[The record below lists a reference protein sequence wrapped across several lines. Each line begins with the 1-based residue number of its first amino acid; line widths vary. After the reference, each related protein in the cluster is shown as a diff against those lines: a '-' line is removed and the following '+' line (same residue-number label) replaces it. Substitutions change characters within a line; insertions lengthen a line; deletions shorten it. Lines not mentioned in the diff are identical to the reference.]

1 MEKINEIMLEAEKP
15 KLLITARQRV
25 STEYDVSIRDAIDSN
40 DYFAD
45 LIELLR
51 TATQADVFNLYFST
65 DGGML
70 DATQELLAAMSV
82 TEATVVGH
90 LVNKAISAG
99 SIIFLNCHQCQ
110 VYAGSH
116 MMIHQMSYSTG
127 GGNQN
132 VKGQVDFYS
141 KMNENLVRDNYIG
154 FLTPEEIQDVL
165 NGKDVYL
172 EDADVAQRLPEYA
185 EFRRFMQT
193 GELDGEEPAD
203 GLKYS

>member
-1 MEKINEIMLEAEKP
+1 MEKINELMLEAEKP
-15 KLLITARQRV
+15 KLMITARQKV

-51 TATQADVFNLYFST
+51 TATQADVFHLYFST

-90 LVNKAISAG
+90 LVNKAVSAG

-154 FLTPEEIQDVL
+154 FLTPEEIEDVL

-185 EFRRFMQT
+185 EFRQFMRT
-193 GELDGEEPAD
+193 GLLDGEEPAEV
-203 GLKYS
+203 KYS

>member
-1 MEKINEIMLEAEKP
+1 MEQINGAMIEAEKP
-15 KLLITARQRV
+15 KLLITARQKV
-25 STEYDVSIRDAIDSN
+25 SNEYDVSIRDAIDSN

-51 TATQADVFNLYFST
+51 TATQEDVFNLYFST

-70 DATQELLAAMSV
+70 DATQELLAAMS
-82 TEATVVGH
+82 ATDALVVGH

-99 SIIFLNCHQCQ
+99 SIVFLNCHKWQ

-116 MMIHQMSYSTG
+116 MMVHQMSYSAG

-132 VKGQVDFYS
+132 VKGQVDFYAR
-141 KMNENLVRDNYIG
+141 MNEKLVKNTYTG
-154 FLTPEEIQDVL
+154 FLTDAEIESVL
-165 NGKDVYL
+165 HGKDVYI
-172 EDADVAQRLPEYA
+172 EDVDVAQRLEQYA

-193 GELDGEEPAD
+193 GQLDGEEPAD
-203 GLKYS
+203 VKYS

>member
-1 MEKINEIMLEAEKP
+1 MEKIDGLMLEAEKP
-15 KLLITARQRV
+15 KLMITARQRV

-51 TATQADVFNLYFST
+51 TATQEDVFHLYFST

-99 SIIFLNCHQCQ
+99 SIIFLNCHEWQ
-110 VYAGSH
+110 VYSGSF
-116 MMIHQMSYSTG
+116 MMVHQMSYSAG

-132 VKGQVDFYS
+132 VKGQVDFYAR
-141 KMNENLVRDNYIG
+141 MNEKLVKNTYTG

-172 EDADVAQRLPEYA
+172 EDVEVAERLEQYA
-185 EFRRFMQT
+185 EFRQFMQT
-193 GELDGEEPAD
+193 GLLDGEEPAEV
-203 GLKYS
+203 KYS

>member
-1 MEKINEIMLEAEKP
+1 MEKIDELMLEAEKP
-15 KLLITARQRV
+15 KLMITARQKV
-25 STEYDVSIRDAIDSN
+25 STEYDVSIRDDIDSN

-51 TATQADVFNLYFST
+51 TATQEDVFHLYFST

-82 TEATVVGH
+82 TQALIVGH
-90 LVNKAISAG
+90 LTNKAISAG
-99 SIIFLNCHQCQ
+99 SIIFLNCHEWQ

-116 MMIHQMSYSTG
+116 MMVHQMSYSAG

-132 VKGQVDFYS
+132 VKGQVDFYAR
-141 KMNENLVRDNYIG
+141 MNEKLVKNTYIG

-172 EDADVAQRLPEYA
+172 EDAEVAERLEQYA

-193 GELDGEEPAD
+193 GLLDGEEPTEV
-203 GLKYS
+203 KYS

>member
-1 MEKINEIMLEAEKP
+1 MGKIDGIMLESEKP
-15 KLLITARQRV
+15 KLLITARQKV
-25 STEYDVSIRDAIDSN
+25 SNEYDVSVRDAIDSN

-51 TATQADVFNLYFST
+51 TATQDDVFNLYFST

-82 TEATVVGH
+82 TEALVVGH
-90 LVNKAISAG
+90 LTNKAVSAG
-99 SIIFLNCHQCQ
+99 SIIFLNCHQWQ

-116 MMIHQMSYSTG
+116 MMVHQMSYSAG

-132 VKGQVDFYS
+132 VKGQVDFYAR
-141 KMNENLVRDNYIG
+141 MNEKLVKNTYTG
-154 FLTPEEIQDVL
+154 FLTEAEIESVL
-165 NGKDVYL
+165 HGKDVYI
-172 EDADVAQRLPEYA
+172 EDVDVAQRLEQYA

-193 GELDGEEPAD
+193 GHLDGEEPAEV
-203 GLKYS
+203 KYS

>member
-1 MEKINEIMLEAEKP
+1 MEKIDGLVLESEKP
-15 KLLITARQRV
+15 KLLITARQKV

-51 TATQADVFNLYFST
+51 TATQEDVFNLYFST

-82 TEATVVGH
+82 TEALVVGH

-99 SIIFLNCHQCQ
+99 SIIFLNCHQWQ

-116 MMIHQMSYSTG
+116 MMVHQMSYSAG

-132 VKGQVDFYS
+132 VKGQVDFYAS
-141 KMNENLVRDNYIG
+141 MNEKLVKNAYTG
-154 FLTPEEIQDVL
+154 FLTEAEIESVL
-165 NGKDVYL
+165 HGKDVYI
-172 EDADVAQRLPEYA
+172 EDVDVAERLEQYA

-193 GELDGEEPAD
+193 GQLDGE
-203 GLKYS
+203 

>member
-1 MEKINEIMLEAEKP
+1 MEKIDGLVLESEKP
-15 KLLITARQRV
+15 KLLITARQKV

-51 TATQADVFNLYFST
+51 TATQEDVFNLYFST

-82 TEATVVGH
+82 TEALVVGH
-90 LVNKAISAG
+90 LTNKAISAG
-99 SIIFLNCHQCQ
+99 SIIFLNCHQWQ

-116 MMIHQMSYSTG
+116 MMVHQMSYSAG

-132 VKGQVDFYS
+132 VKGQVDFYAS
-141 KMNENLVRDNYIG
+141 MNEKLVKNAYTG
-154 FLTPEEIQDVL
+154 FLTEAEIESVL
-165 NGKDVYL
+165 HGKDVYI
-172 EDADVAQRLPEYA
+172 EDVDVAERLEQYA

-193 GELDGEEPAD
+193 GQLDGEEPAD
-203 GLKYS
+203 VKYS

>member
-1 MEKINEIMLEAEKP
+1 MEKINGVMLEAEKP
-15 KLLITARQRV
+15 KLMITARQKV
-25 STEYDVSIRDAIDSN
+25 STEYDVSIRDDIDSN

-51 TATQADVFNLYFST
+51 TATQEDVFHLYFST

-82 TEATVVGH
+82 TQALIVGH
-90 LVNKAISAG
+90 LTNKAISAG
-99 SIIFLNCHQCQ
+99 SIIFLNCHEWQ

-116 MMIHQMSYSTG
+116 MMVHQMSYSAG

-132 VKGQVDFYS
+132 VKGQVDFYAR
-141 KMNENLVRDNYIG
+141 MNEKLVKNTYIG

-172 EDADVAQRLPEYA
+172 EDAEVAERLEQYA

-193 GELDGEEPAD
+193 GLLDGEEPTEV
-203 GLKYS
+203 KYS

>member
-1 MEKINEIMLEAEKP
+1 MEKINEITLEAEKP
-15 KLLITARQRV
+15 KPLITARQRV
-25 STEYDVSIRDAIDSN
+25 SNEYDVSIRDAIDSN

-51 TATQADVFNLYFST
+51 TATQEDVFHLYFST

-99 SIIFLNCHQCQ
+99 SIIFLNCHEWQ
-110 VYAGSH
+110 VYSGSF
-116 MMIHQMSYSTG
+116 MMIHQMSYSAG

-132 VKGQVDFYS
+132 VKGQVDFYA
-141 KMNENLVRDNYIG
+141 KMNEKLVKNTYTG

-172 EDADVAQRLPEYA
+172 EDVEVAERLEQYA

-193 GELDGEEPAD
+193 GVLDGEEPAEV
-203 GLKYS
+203 KYS

>member
-1 MEKINEIMLEAEKP
+1 MEKINEITLEAEKP
-15 KLLITARQRV
+15 KPLITARQRV
-25 STEYDVSIRDAIDSN
+25 SNEYDVSIRDAIDSN

-51 TATQADVFNLYFST
+51 TATQADVFHLYFST

-99 SIIFLNCHQCQ
+99 SIIFLNCHEWQ
-110 VYAGSH
+110 VYSGSF
-116 MMIHQMSYSTG
+116 MMIHQMSYSAG

-132 VKGQVDFYS
+132 VKGQVDFYA
-141 KMNENLVRDNYIG
+141 KMNEKLVKNTYTG

-172 EDADVAQRLPEYA
+172 EDVEVAERLEQYA

-193 GELDGEEPAD
+193 GVLDGEEPAEV
-203 GLKYS
+203 KYS

>member
-1 MEKINEIMLEAEKP
+1 MEKIDGLVLESEKP
-15 KLLITARQRV
+15 KLLITARQKV
-25 STEYDVSIRDAIDSN
+25 SNEYDVSIRDAIDSN

-51 TATQADVFNLYFST
+51 TATQEDVFNLYFST

-82 TEATVVGH
+82 TEALVVGH
-90 LVNKAISAG
+90 LTNKAISAG
-99 SIIFLNCHQCQ
+99 SIIFLNCHQWQ

-116 MMIHQMSYSTG
+116 MMVHQMSYSAG

-132 VKGQVDFYS
+132 VKGQVDFYAS
-141 KMNENLVRDNYIG
+141 MNEKLVKNAYTG
-154 FLTPEEIQDVL
+154 FLTEAEIESVL
-165 NGKDVYL
+165 HGKDVYL
-172 EDADVAQRLPEYA
+172 EDVDVAQRLEQYA

-193 GELDGEEPAD
+193 GQLDGEEPAD
-203 GLKYS
+203 VKYS

>member
-1 MEKINEIMLEAEKP
+1 MEKINEITLEAEKP
-15 KLLITARQRV
+15 KPLITARQRV
-25 STEYDVSIRDAIDSN
+25 SNEYDVSIRDAIDSN

-51 TATQADVFNLYFST
+51 TATQADVFHLYFST

-99 SIIFLNCHQCQ
+99 SIIFLNCHEWQ
-110 VYAGSH
+110 VYSGSF
-116 MMIHQMSYSTG
+116 MMIHQMSYSAG

-132 VKGQVDFYS
+132 VKGQVDFYAR
-141 KMNENLVRDNYIG
+141 MNEKLVKNTYTG

-172 EDADVAQRLPEYA
+172 EDVEVAERLEQYA

-193 GELDGEEPAD
+193 GVLDGEEPAEV
-203 GLKYS
+203 KYS

>member
-1 MEKINEIMLEAEKP
+1 MEQINGVMLEAEKP
-15 KLLITARQRV
+15 KLMITARQRV
-25 STEYDVSIRDAIDSN
+25 SNEYDVSIRDAIDSN

-51 TATQADVFNLYFST
+51 TATQEDVFNLYFST

-99 SIIFLNCHQCQ
+99 SIIFLNCHEWQ
-110 VYAGSH
+110 VYSGSF
-116 MMIHQMSYSTG
+116 MMIHQMSYSAG

-132 VKGQVDFYS
+132 VKGQVDFYAR
-141 KMNENLVRDNYIG
+141 MNEKLVKNTYTG

-172 EDADVAQRLPEYA
+172 EDVEVAERLEQYA

-193 GELDGEEPAD
+193 GVLDGEEPAEV
-203 GLKYS
+203 KYS

>member
-1 MEKINEIMLEAEKP
+1 MEQIDGLVLEAEKP
-15 KLLITARQRV
+15 KLLITARQKV
-25 STEYDVSIRDAIDSN
+25 STEYDVSIRDDIDSV

-51 TATQADVFNLYFST
+51 TASEDDVFNLYFST
-65 DGGML
+65 NGGML

-82 TEATVVGH
+82 TQALVVGH

-99 SIIFLNCHQCQ
+99 SIIFLNCHEWQ
-110 VYAGSH
+110 VYSGSF
-116 MMIHQMSYSTG
+116 MMIHQMSYSAG

-132 VKGQVDFYS
+132 VKGQVDFYAR
-141 KMNENLVRDNYIG
+141 MNEKLVKNTYTG

-172 EDADVAQRLPEYA
+172 EDVEVAERLEQYA

-193 GELDGEEPAD
+193 GELDGEEPAEV
-203 GLKYS
+203 KYS

>member
-1 MEKINEIMLEAEKP
+1 MEKFDGAMLEAEKP
-15 KLLITARQRV
+15 KLMITARQKV
-25 STEYDVSIRDAIDSN
+25 STEYDVSIRDDIDSN

-51 TATQADVFNLYFST
+51 TASEEDVFHLHFST

-99 SIIFLNCHQCQ
+99 SIIFLNCHEWQ

-116 MMIHQMSYSTG
+116 MMVHQMSYSAG

-132 VKGQVDFYS
+132 VKGQVDFYAR
-141 KMNENLVRDNYIG
+141 MNEKLVKNTYTG

-172 EDADVAQRLPEYA
+172 EDADVAERLEQYA
-185 EFRRFMQT
+185 EFRQFMQT
-193 GELDGEEPAD
+193 GLLDGEEPAD

>member
-1 MEKINEIMLEAEKP
+1 MEQIDGLTLEAEKP
-15 KLLITARQRV
+15 KLLITARQKV
-25 STEYDVSIRDAIDSN
+25 SNEYDVSIRDAIDSN

-45 LIELLR
+45 LIELMR
-51 TATQADVFNLYFST
+51 TATQEDVFHLYFST

-99 SIIFLNCHQCQ
+99 SIIFLNCHEWQ

-116 MMIHQMSYSTG
+116 MMAHQMSYIAG

-132 VKGQVDFYS
+132 VKGQVDFYAR
-141 KMNENLVRDNYIG
+141 MNEKLVKNTYTG

-172 EDADVAQRLPEYA
+172 EDVEVAERLEQYA

-193 GELDGEEPAD
+193 GELGGEEPAEV
-203 GLKYS
+203 KYS

>member
-1 MEKINEIMLEAEKP
+1 MEQINGVVLEAEKP
-15 KLLITARQRV
+15 KLLITARQKV
-25 STEYDVSIRDAIDSN
+25 SNEYDISIRDAIDSN

-51 TATQADVFNLYFST
+51 TATQDDVFNLYFST

-82 TEATVVGH
+82 TEALVVGH
-90 LVNKAISAG
+90 LTNKAISAG
-99 SIIFLNCHQCQ
+99 SIIFLNCHQWQ

-116 MMIHQMSYSTG
+116 MMVHQMSYSAG

-132 VKGQVDFYS
+132 VKGQVDFYAR
-141 KMNENLVRDNYIG
+141 MNEKLVKNTYTG
-154 FLTPEEIQDVL
+154 FLTDAEIESVL
-165 NGKDVYL
+165 HGKDVYI
-172 EDADVAQRLPEYA
+172 EDVDVAQRLEQYT

-193 GELDGEEPAD
+193 GQLDGEEPAD
-203 GLKYS
+203 VKYS

>member
-1 MEKINEIMLEAEKP
+1 MEKIDGLVLESEKP
-15 KLLITARQRV
+15 KLLITARQKV

-51 TATQADVFNLYFST
+51 TATQEDVFNLYFST

-82 TEATVVGH
+82 TEALVVGH

-99 SIIFLNCHQCQ
+99 SIIFLNCHQWQ
-110 VYAGSH
+110 VYAGSY
-116 MMIHQMSYSTG
+116 MMAHQMSYSAG
-127 GGNQN
+127 GGNRN
-132 VKGQVDFYS
+132 VKGQVDFYAR
-141 KMNENLVRDNYIG
+141 MNENLVKNTYTG
-154 FLTPEEIQDVL
+154 FLTDAEIESVL
-165 NGKDVYL
+165 HGKDVYI
-172 EDADVAQRLPEYA
+172 EDVDVAQRLEQYA

-193 GELDGEEPAD
+193 GQLDGEEPAEV
-203 GLKYS
+203 KYS

>member
-1 MEKINEIMLEAEKP
+1 MEKFDDAMLESEKP
-15 KLLITARQRV
+15 KLLITARQKV
-25 STEYDVSIRDAIDSN
+25 SNEYDVSVRDAIDSN

-51 TATQADVFNLYFST
+51 TATQEDVFNLYFST

-99 SIIFLNCHQCQ
+99 SIIFLNCHRWQ

-116 MMIHQMSYSTG
+116 MMVHQMSYSAG
-127 GGNQN
+127 GGNRN
-132 VKGQVDFYS
+132 VKGQVDFYAR
-141 KMNENLVRDNYIG
+141 MNENLVKNTYTG
-154 FLTPEEIQDVL
+154 FLTEAEIESVL
-165 NGKDVYL
+165 HGKDVYL
-172 EDADVAQRLPEYA
+172 EDVDVAERLEQYA

-193 GELDGEEPAD
+193 GQLDGE
-203 GLKYS
+203 

>member
-1 MEKINEIMLEAEKP
+1 MEKIDVAMLEAEKP
-15 KLLITARQRV
+15 KLMITARQKV
-25 STEYDVSIRDAIDSN
+25 STEYDVSIRDDIDSN

-51 TATQADVFNLYFST
+51 TATQEDVFHLYFST
-65 DGGML
+65 DGGVL

-99 SIIFLNCHQCQ
+99 SIIFLNCHDWQ
-110 VYAGSH
+110 VYSGSF
-116 MMIHQMSYSTG
+116 MMVHQMSYSAG

-132 VKGQVDFYS
+132 VKGQVDFYAR
-141 KMNENLVRDNYIG
+141 MNEKLVKNTYTG

-172 EDADVAQRLPEYA
+172 EDVDVVERLEQYA

-193 GELDGEEPAD
+193 GLLDGEEPAEV
-203 GLKYS
+203 KYS

>member
-1 MEKINEIMLEAEKP
+1 MLESEKP
-15 KLLITARQRV
+15 KLLITARQKV
-25 STEYDVSIRDAIDSN
+25 ANEYDISVRDAIDSN

-51 TATQADVFNLYFST
+51 TATQEDVFNLYFST

-82 TEATVVGH
+82 TEALVVGH

-99 SIIFLNCHQCQ
+99 SIIFLNCHQWQ

-116 MMIHQMSYSTG
+116 MMVHQMSYGTAG
-127 GGNQN
+127 GSQN
-132 VKGQVDFYS
+132 VKGQVDFYAR
-141 KMNENLVRDNYIG
+141 MNEKLVKNTYTG
-154 FLTPEEIQDVL
+154 FLTDAEIESVL
-165 NGKDVYL
+165 HGKDVYI
-172 EDADVAQRLPEYA
+172 EDVDVAQRLEQYA

-193 GELDGEEPAD
+193 GRLDGEEPAD
-203 GLKYS
+203 VKYS

>member
-1 MEKINEIMLEAEKP
+1 MEKIDEIMLEAEKP
-15 KLLITARQRV
+15 KLMITARQKV
-25 STEYDVSIRDAIDSN
+25 STEYDISIRDAIDSN

-51 TATQADVFNLYFST
+51 TASEDDVFHLYFST

-82 TEATVVGH
+82 TQALIVGH
-90 LVNKAISAG
+90 LTNKAISAG
-99 SIIFLNCHQCQ
+99 SIIFLNCHEWQ
-110 VYAGSH
+110 VYSGSF
-116 MMIHQMSYSTG
+116 MMVHQMSYSAG

-132 VKGQVDFYS
+132 VKGQVDFYAR
-141 KMNENLVRDNYIG
+141 MNEKLVKNTYTG

-172 EDADVAQRLPEYA
+172 EDVEVAERLEQYA
-185 EFRRFMQT
+185 EFRQFMQT
-193 GELDGEEPAD
+193 GVLDGEEPAEV
-203 GLKYS
+203 KYS

>member
-1 MEKINEIMLEAEKP
+1 MEKINELMLEAEKP
-15 KLLITARQRV
+15 KLMIAARQRV

-40 DYFAD
+40 DYFAG

-51 TATQADVFNLYFST
+51 TATQEDVFHLYFST

-90 LVNKAISAG
+90 LTNKAISAG
-99 SIIFLNCHQCQ
+99 SIIFLNCHEWQ

-116 MMIHQMSYSTG
+116 MMVHQMSYSAG

-132 VKGQVDFYS
+132 VKGQVDFYAR
-141 KMNENLVRDNYIG
+141 MNEKLVKNTYTG

-172 EDADVAQRLPEYA
+172 EDVEVAERLEQYA

-193 GELDGEEPAD
+193 GELDGEEPTEV
-203 GLKYS
+203 KYS

>member
-1 MEKINEIMLEAEKP
+1 MEKINELMLEAEKP
-15 KLLITARQRV
+15 KLMITARQKV
-25 STEYDVSIRDAIDSN
+25 STEYDVSIRDDIDSN

-51 TATQADVFNLYFST
+51 TATQEDVFHLYFST

-82 TEATVVGH
+82 TQALIVGH
-90 LVNKAISAG
+90 LTNKAISAG
-99 SIIFLNCHQCQ
+99 SIIFLNCHEWQ

-116 MMIHQMSYSTG
+116 MMVHQMSYSAG

-132 VKGQVDFYS
+132 VKGQVDFYAR
-141 KMNENLVRDNYIG
+141 MNEKLVKNTYIG

-172 EDADVAQRLPEYA
+172 EDAEVAERLEQYA

-193 GELDGEEPAD
+193 GLLDGEEPTEV
-203 GLKYS
+203 KYS

>member
-1 MEKINEIMLEAEKP
+1 MEQIDGIMLEAEKP
-15 KLLITARQRV
+15 KLMITARQKV
-25 STEYDVSIRDAIDSN
+25 SNEYDVSVRDDIDSN

-51 TATQADVFNLYFST
+51 TASEDDVFHLYFST

-82 TEATVVGH
+82 TQSLIVGH
-90 LVNKAISAG
+90 LTNKAISAG
-99 SIIFLNCHQCQ
+99 SIIFLNCHEWQ

-116 MMIHQMSYSTG
+116 MMVHQMSYSAG

-132 VKGQVDFYS
+132 VKGQVDFYAR
-141 KMNENLVRDNYIG
+141 MNEKLVKNTYTG

-172 EDADVAQRLPEYA
+172 EDVDVAERLEQYA

-193 GELDGEEPAD
+193 GNLDGEEPAEVRC
-203 GLKYS
+203 S

>member
-1 MEKINEIMLEAEKP
+1 MEEIDGVMLEAEKP
-15 KLLITARQRV
+15 KLLIKAKPKTSNYYKV
-25 STEYDVSIRDAIDSN
+25 YIRDDIDSS

-45 LIELLR
+45 LIELLY
-51 TATQADVFNLYFST
+51 TASEDDVFNLYFST
-65 DGGML
+65 NGGML

-82 TEATVVGH
+82 TQALIVGH
-90 LVNKAISAG
+90 LTNKAVSAG

-172 EDADVAQRLPEYA
+172 EDVEVAQRLPEYA
-185 EFRRFMQT
+185 EFRQFMQT
-193 GELDGEEPAD
+193 GELDGEAPAEV
-203 GLKYS
+203 KYS

>member
-1 MEKINEIMLEAEKP
+1 MEKIDGFTLEAEKP

-51 TATQADVFNLYFST
+51 TATQEDVFHLYFST

-99 SIIFLNCHQCQ
+99 SIIFLNCHEWQ

-116 MMIHQMSYSTG
+116 MMIHQMSYSAG

-132 VKGQVDFYS
+132 VKGQVDFYAR
-141 KMNENLVRDNYIG
+141 MNEKLVKNTYTG

-172 EDADVAQRLPEYA
+172 EDVEVAERLEQYA

-193 GELDGEEPAD
+193 GLLDGEEPAEV
-203 GLKYS
+203 KYS

>member
-1 MEKINEIMLEAEKP
+1 MEEIDGIMLEAEKP
-15 KLLITARQRV
+15 KLLITARQKV

-51 TATQADVFNLYFST
+51 TATQEDVFHLYFST

-99 SIIFLNCHQCQ
+99 SIIFLNCHEWQ
-110 VYAGSH
+110 VYSGSF
-116 MMIHQMSYSTG
+116 MMNHQMSYSAG

-132 VKGQVDFYS
+132 VKGQVDFYAR
-141 KMNENLVRDNYIG
+141 MNEKLVKNTYTG

-172 EDADVAQRLPEYA
+172 EDVEVAERLEQYA

-193 GELDGEEPAD
+193 GELDGEEPAEV
-203 GLKYS
+203 KYS

>member
-1 MEKINEIMLEAEKP
+1 MEKIDGFMLEAEKP
-15 KLLITARQRV
+15 KLMITARQRV

-51 TATQADVFNLYFST
+51 TATQEDVFHLYFST

-99 SIIFLNCHQCQ
+99 SIIFLNCHEWQ

-116 MMIHQMSYSTG
+116 MMIHQMSYSAG

-132 VKGQVDFYS
+132 VKGQVDFYAR
-141 KMNENLVRDNYIG
+141 MNEKLVKNTYTG

-172 EDADVAQRLPEYA
+172 EDVEVAERLEQYA
-185 EFRRFMQT
+185 EFRQFMQT
-193 GELDGEEPAD
+193 GLLDGEEPAEV
-203 GLKYS
+203 KYS